1 MLRSAGPSCGNRPVS
16 TSPIR
21 RCLTALSGLLVLLAG
36 CGGTH
41 SVPEAPWV
49 RGAVVSADSLASE
62 AGLAVLR
69 EGGSAADAAIATALA
84 LAVCEPHSSGL
95 GGGCL
100 LVSHSADTGRTLAIS
115 GREEAPA
122 GATALLYLDEH
133 GQAVPQRS
141 AQGMLAVAVPCQLQ
155 ALDSLHRS
163 AGRLPFARLV
173 EPARRL
179 AEQGFIV
186 KPALAAVLAKVDTL
200 LRTHNDT
207 LSSPWFHP
215 DGRLLAAGDLLVQ
228 PALAASLARLQQL
241 GVSGF
246 IERVFAPAIDSLAAR
261 RGGVIRGADLLA
273 AKATGEAVVE
283 GRYGNTVLRSI
294 GSPSSGGVLLLQALQ
309 VIEGQQL
316 DTLAPRDPLRLDR
329 ITRTMEYAFADR
341 ARWFGDPRFCSIPV
355 ERLLSAAYAD
365 SLRALVQAGI
375 RVDRA
380 WPGLDGRIR
389 EGDHT
394 THVCAVDSLGNA
406 VSLTATIN
414 TYFGSGITCPR
425 TGIVLNNE
433 MDDFVLQPGVPNSFG
448 LVGSPRNAVRPGARP
463 LSSMTPVIALED
475 GQVRLLAG
483 SQGGPR
489 IISTLLL
496 HTLDVLDYGLDPADA
511 LALPRV
517 HHQWRPDRLSLE
529 PAIPAATAQTLAD
542 LGWTLDRRPDPW
554 SVAALLVRDG
564 RGVLRA
570 AADPRADGLALG
582 Y

>member
-1 MLRSAGPSCGNRPVS
+1 M
-16 TSPIR
+16 
-21 RCLTALSGLLVLLAG
+21 ALLGLLALLAG
-36 CGGTH
+36 CGAPRIT
-41 SVPEAPWV
+41 PEAPWT
-49 RGAVVSADSLASE
+49 RGAVVSADSLATE

-100 LVSHSADTGRTLAIS
+100 LVSHSGVTGETRAIS

-122 GATALLYLDEH
+122 AAGPELFLDAG

-141 AQGMLAVAVPCQLQ
+141 AQGMLAIAVPCELQ
-155 ALDSLHRS
+155 ALALLHERE
-163 AGRLPFARLV
+163 GRLPFARLV

-179 AEQGFIV
+179 AEQGITV
-186 KPALAAVLAKVDTL
+186 KPALATVLAKVDTL

-207 LSSPWFHP
+207 LASPWFHP
-215 DGRLLAAGDLLVQ
+215 DGRGLRAGDTLKQ
-228 PALAASLARLQQL
+228 PALAASLARLQEL
-241 GVSGF
+241 GVAAF
-246 IERVFAPAIDSLAAR
+246 VDRVFAPAVDSLAAE
-261 RGGVIRGADLLA
+261 RGGVIRGRDLRSVS
-273 AKATGEAVVE
+273 ATEEPVVE
-283 GRYGNTVLRSI
+283 GRYGGLALRSI

-316 DTLAPRDPLRLDR
+316 DTLAPRDPLRIDR
-329 ITRTMEYAFADR
+329 ITRTLEYAFADR
-341 ARWFGDPRFCSIPV
+341 ARWFGDPRFCTIPV

-380 WPGLDGRIR
+380 WPGLEGQIR

-394 THVCAVDSLGNA
+394 THLCVVDSLGNA

-414 TYFGSGITCPR
+414 TFFGSGITCPR

-448 LVGSPRNAVRPGARP
+448 LVGSPRNGVRAGARP
-463 LSSMTPVIALED
+463 LSSMTPLIALEQ
-475 GQVRLLAG
+475 GRVRLLGG

-489 IISTLLL
+489 IISTLLV

-511 LALPRV
+511 LALPRY
-517 HHQWRPDRLSLE
+517 HHQWRPDKLALE
-529 PAIPAATAQTLAD
+529 PAVPPATLAA
-542 LGWTLDRRPDPW
+542 LAEQGWIVDPRPEPW
-554 SVAALLVRDG
+554 SVAGLLVRDPG
-564 RGVLRA
+564 GVLHGG
-570 AADPRADGLALG
+570 ADPRADGLALG